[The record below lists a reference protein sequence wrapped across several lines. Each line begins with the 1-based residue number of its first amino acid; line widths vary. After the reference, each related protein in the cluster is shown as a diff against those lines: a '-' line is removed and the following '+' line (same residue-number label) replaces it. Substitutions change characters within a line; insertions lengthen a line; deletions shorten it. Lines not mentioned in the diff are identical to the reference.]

1 VIPDLDIND
10 LVHSALLAE
19 AEPVTL
25 DEALKDEKRI
35 PINWEKSH
43 PDVEMGF
50 QSKRRSNQ
58 STYNDFIFLDWSHTN
73 FPYLR
78 MIVWSIYTYKLVI

>member
-35 PINWEKSH
+35 PIN
-43 PDVEMGF
+43 
-50 QSKRRSNQ
+50 
-58 STYNDFIFLDWSHTN
+58 
-73 FPYLR
+73 
-78 MIVWSIYTYKLVI
+78 